1 MTIAERK
8 SLFIVL
14 PTFYPRWPE
23 KPATSTPVLLAS
35 GFSVWTMLL
44 GCEAERLVL
53 TKLENTEVSKAWK
66 YKVSCRPS
74 DESTGQYSKPQPSAA
89 ESRQQK
95 TFASSLNKPSRQ
107 EPLSREY
114 SLFHRAYS

>member
-66 YKVSCRPS
+66 YKFPADHQMNQLASILNPS
-74 DESTGQYSKPQPSAA
+74 HQLQSHA
-89 ESRQQK
+89 
-95 TFASSLNKPSRQ
+95 NKKHLHP
-107 EPLSREY
+107 
-114 SLFHRAYS
+114 H